1 MQRAT
6 RAASTGRVAHPN
18 VVLFDVRVGD
28 LDSRGPVA
36 PRLAIVETWKSPTRP
51 GLHGGWP
58 SFPYA
63 QKAGSLP
70 FSRFCERGG
79 AFRGLCVTA
88 RLVDFGFQ
96 VVQGVLVRRSFCR
109 EQELMEMPDYIRRN
123 PVQQDRAS
131 HSHAQ
136 ILP

>member
-6 RAASTGRVAHPN
+6 RLASTGRVAHPN

-58 SFPYA
+58 ILSLCAKGGFPA
-63 QKAGSLP
+63 LLAFLREG
-70 FSRFCERGG
+70 RG
-79 AFRGLCVTA
+79 F
-88 RLVDFGFQ
+88 
-96 VVQGVLVRRSFCR
+96 
-109 EQELMEMPDYIRRN
+109 
-123 PVQQDRAS
+123 
-131 HSHAQ
+131 
-136 ILP
+136 